1 MQELINN
8 LYFKDFGTQIIIYS
22 IFLLI
27 LIYMAIYFHFNLYIN
42 RSFEFKTILKLIS
55 PMVLFSIALTVHLF
69 YSYKD
74 GSYALN
80 VNNKDNYSL
89 VRKGETV
96 DFISHNKRLQNAEL
110 KVEAEN
116 ENNIYLEYKNTIFKI
131 PKNEIRDN

>member
-8 LYFKDFGTQIIIYS
+8 LYFKDFGSQIIIYS

-27 LIYMAIYFHFNLYIN
+27 LIFMAIYSRLNSYRI
-42 RSFEFKTILKLIS
+42 FEFKVILKFIS
-55 PMVLFSIALTVHLF
+55 PMIIFVISLTAYLF
-69 YSYKD
+69 YSYKE

-80 VNNKDNYSL
+80 VNNKDNYNL

-96 DFISHNKRLQNAEL
+96 DFISNNKRLQNAEL

-116 ENNIYLEYKNTIFKI
+116 EDNIYLEYENTIFKI
-131 PKNEIRDN
+131 PKNEIQ

>member
-8 LYFKDFGTQIIIYS
+8 LYIKDLNSQIIIYL

-27 LIYMAIYFHFNLYIN
+27 LIFMTIYSRLNSYRL
-42 RSFEFKTILKLIS
+42 FEFKVILKFIS
-55 PMVLFSIALTVHLF
+55 PMTIFVVALTAYSF
-69 YSYKD
+69 YSYKE

-80 VNNKDNYSL
+80 INNKDNYNF

-96 DFISHNKRLQNAEL
+96 DFIRNNKRLQNAKL

-116 ENNIYLEYKNTIFKI
+116 EDNIYLEYENTIFKI
-131 PKNEIRDN
+131 PKNEIQ

>member
-8 LYFKDFGTQIIIYS
+8 LYIKDLNSQIIIYL

-27 LIYMAIYFHFNLYIN
+27 LIFMTIYSRLNSYRL
-42 RSFEFKTILKLIS
+42 FEFKVILKFIS
-55 PMVLFSIALTVHLF
+55 PMTIFVVALTAYSF
-69 YSYKD
+69 YSYKE

-80 VNNKDNYSL
+80 INNKDNYNF

-96 DFISHNKRLQNAEL
+96 DFISNNKRLQNAKL

-116 ENNIYLEYKNTIFKI
+116 EDNIYLEYENTIFKI
-131 PKNEIRDN
+131 PKNEIQ

>member
-8 LYFKDFGTQIIIYS
+8 LYIRDLNSQIIIYL

-27 LIYMAIYFHFNLYIN
+27 LIFMTIYSRLNSYRL
-42 RSFEFKTILKLIS
+42 FEFKVILKFIS
-55 PMVLFSIALTVHLF
+55 PMTIFVIALTAYSF
-69 YSYKD
+69 YSYKE

-80 VNNKDNYSL
+80 INNKDNYNF

-96 DFISHNKRLQNAEL
+96 DFISNNKRLQNAKL

-116 ENNIYLEYKNTIFKI
+116 EDNIYLEYENTIFKI
-131 PKNEIRDN
+131 PKNEIQ

>member
-8 LYFKDFGTQIIIYS
+8 LYIKDLNSLIIIYS

-27 LIYMAIYFHFNLYIN
+27 LIFMTIYSRLNSYRL
-42 RSFEFKTILKLIS
+42 FEFKVILKFIS
-55 PMVLFSIALTVHLF
+55 PMTIFVIALTAYSF
-69 YSYKD
+69 YSYKE

-80 VNNKDNYSL
+80 INNKDNYNL

-96 DFISHNKRLQNAEL
+96 DFISNNKRLQNAKL

-116 ENNIYLEYKNTIFKI
+116 EDNIYLEYENTIFKI
-131 PKNEIRDN
+131 LKNEIQ

>member
-27 LIYMAIYFHFNLYIN
+27 LIFMAIYSRLNSYRI
-42 RSFEFKTILKLIS
+42 FEFKVILKFIS
-55 PMVLFSIALTVHLF
+55 PMIIFVISLTAYLF
-69 YSYKD
+69 YSYKE

-80 VNNKDNYSL
+80 VNNKDNYNL
-89 VRKGETV
+89 VRKDETV
-96 DFISHNKRLQNAEL
+96 DFISHNKRLKNAKL

-116 ENNIYLEYKNTIFKI
+116 RDNIYLEYENTIFKI
-131 PKNEIRDN
+131 PKNEIQ

>member
-8 LYFKDFGTQIIIYS
+8 LYIKDLNSLIIIYS

-27 LIYMAIYFHFNLYIN
+27 LIFMAIYSRLNSYKL
-42 RSFEFKTILKLIS
+42 FEFKVILKLIS
-55 PMVLFSIALTVHLF
+55 PMTIFVIALTSYLF
-69 YSYKD
+69 YSHNE

-80 VNNKDNYSL
+80 INNKDNYNL

-96 DFISHNKRLQNAEL
+96 DFISNNKRLQNAEL

-116 ENNIYLEYKNTIFKI
+116 EDNIYLEYKNTIFKI
-131 PKNEIRDN
+131 PKNEIQ

>member
-8 LYFKDFGTQIIIYS
+8 LYIRDLNSQIIIYL

-27 LIYMAIYFHFNLYIN
+27 LIFMTIYSRLNSYRL
-42 RSFEFKTILKLIS
+42 FEFKVILKFIS
-55 PMVLFSIALTVHLF
+55 PMTIFVIALTAYSF
-69 YSYKD
+69 YSYKE

-80 VNNKDNYSL
+80 INNKDNYNL

-96 DFISHNKRLQNAEL
+96 DFISNNKRLQNAKL

-116 ENNIYLEYKNTIFKI
+116 EDNIYLEYKNTIFKI
-131 PKNEIRDN
+131 PKNEIN

>member
-1 MQELINN
+1 MQELLNN
-8 LYFKDFGTQIIIYS
+8 LYFKDFGSQIIIYS
-22 IFLLI
+22 IFLII
-27 LIYMAIYFHFNLYIN
+27 LIYMAIYFRLNSYRL
-42 RSFEFKTILKLIS
+42 FEFKVILKFISPIIVFIIALIS
-55 PMVLFSIALTVHLF
+55 YLF
-69 YSYKD
+69 YSYKE

-116 ENNIYLEYKNTIFKI
+116 RDNIYLEYENTIFKI
-131 PKNEIRDN
+131 PKNEIQ

>member
-8 LYFKDFGTQIIIYS
+8 LYIRDLNPQIIIYL

-27 LIYMAIYFHFNLYIN
+27 LIFMTIYSRLNSYRL
-42 RSFEFKTILKLIS
+42 FEFKVILKFIS
-55 PMVLFSIALTVHLF
+55 PMTIFVIALTAYSF
-69 YSYKD
+69 YSYKE

-80 VNNKDNYSL
+80 INNKDNYNL

-96 DFISHNKRLQNAEL
+96 DFISNNKRLQNAKL

-116 ENNIYLEYKNTIFKI
+116 EDNIYLEYENTIFKI
-131 PKNEIRDN
+131 PKNEIQ

>member
-8 LYFKDFGTQIIIYS
+8 LYIKDLNSLIIIYS

-27 LIYMAIYFHFNLYIN
+27 LIFMTIYSRLNSYRL
-42 RSFEFKTILKLIS
+42 FEFKVILKFIS
-55 PMVLFSIALTVHLF
+55 PMTIFVIALTAYSF
-69 YSYKD
+69 YSYKE

-80 VNNKDNYSL
+80 INNKDNYNL

-96 DFISHNKRLQNAEL
+96 DFISNNKRLQNAKL

-116 ENNIYLEYKNTIFKI
+116 EDNIYLEYENTIFKI
-131 PKNEIRDN
+131 PKNEIQ

>member
-27 LIYMAIYFHFNLYIN
+27 LIFMAIYSRLNSY
-42 RSFEFKTILKLIS
+42 RTFEFKVILKFIS
-55 PMVLFSIALTVHLF
+55 PMIIFVISLTAYLF
-69 YSYKD
+69 YSYKE

-80 VNNKDNYSL
+80 VNNKDNYNL
-89 VRKGETV
+89 VRKDETV
-96 DFISHNKRLQNAEL
+96 DFISHNKRLKNAKL

-116 ENNIYLEYKNTIFKI
+116 RDNIYLEYENTIFKI
-131 PKNEIRDN
+131 PKNEIQ

>member
-8 LYFKDFGTQIIIYS
+8 LYIKDLNSQIIIYL

-27 LIYMAIYFHFNLYIN
+27 LIFMTIYSRLNSYRL
-42 RSFEFKTILKLIS
+42 FEFKVILKFIS
-55 PMVLFSIALTVHLF
+55 PMTIFVVALTAYSF
-69 YSYKD
+69 YSYKE

-80 VNNKDNYSL
+80 INNKDNYNF

-96 DFISHNKRLQNAEL
+96 DFISNNKHLQNAKL

-116 ENNIYLEYKNTIFKI
+116 EDNIYLEYENTIFKI
-131 PKNEIRDN
+131 PKNEIQ

>member
-8 LYFKDFGTQIIIYS
+8 LYIRDLNSQIIIYL

-27 LIYMAIYFHFNLYIN
+27 LIFMTIYSRLNSYRL
-42 RSFEFKTILKLIS
+42 FEFKVILKFIS
-55 PMVLFSIALTVHLF
+55 PMTIFVIALTAYSF
-69 YSYKD
+69 YSYKE

-80 VNNKDNYSL
+80 INNKDNYNL

-96 DFISHNKRLQNAEL
+96 DFISNNKRLQNAKL

-116 ENNIYLEYKNTIFKI
+116 EDNIYLEYENTIFKI
-131 PKNEIRDN
+131 PKNEIQ

>member
-8 LYFKDFGTQIIIYS
+8 LYIKDLNSLIIIYS

-27 LIYMAIYFHFNLYIN
+27 LIFMTIYSRLNSYRL
-42 RSFEFKTILKLIS
+42 FEFKVILKFIS
-55 PMVLFSIALTVHLF
+55 PMTIFVIALTAYSF
-69 YSYKD
+69 YSYKE

-80 VNNKDNYSL
+80 INNKDNYNL

-96 DFISHNKRLQNAEL
+96 DFISNNKRLQNAKL

-116 ENNIYLEYKNTIFKI
+116 EDNIYLEYKNTIFKI
-131 PKNEIRDN
+131 PKNEIQ